1 MKNKNIYIIGDVHG
15 CYKTLLAL
23 IKQLPKNAHIC
34 FVGDLINKGE
44 NSSDVLDFV
53 IENNY
58 DCVLGNHELFMIEDL
73 PLILE
78 DSKYIKKSPWVLNY
92 GGDKTL
98 QSYKN
103 SSKLKTHLKYLNSLP
118 LYLEYKDFIL
128 NDRYLV
134 VSHSQVENKWQYRN
148 YPLNSKEYKNFK
160 NTLLNVR
167 NKKFDNKEI
176 FNVFGHTPISKVD
189 TNTYKAN
196 IDLGCVYGETG
207 NGLCALE
214 FPSLKIFT
222 QKNME

>member
-23 IKQLPKNAHIC
+23 IEQLPKNAHIC

-44 NSSDVLDFV
+44 NSSDILDFI

-58 DCVLGNHELFMIEDL
+58 DCVLGNHEVFMIEDL

-78 DSKYIKKSPWVLNY
+78 DEEYIDKSSWILDY

-103 SSKLKTHLKYLNSLP
+103 SSKLKIHLEYLKSLP
-118 LYLEYKDFIL
+118 LYLEYKDLTL
-128 NDRYLV
+128 NNRYLV
-134 VSHSQVENKWQYRN
+134 VSHSQVENKWQYKN
-148 YPLNSKEYKNFK
+148 YPVNSKEYKKFQSTVLNARYK
-160 NTLLNVR
+160 N
-167 NKKFDNKEI
+167 FDNKEI
-176 FNVFGHTPISKVD
+176 FNVFGHTSISKVD
-189 TNTYKAN
+189 INEYKAN

-207 NGLCALE
+207 DGLCALE

-222 QKNME
+222 QKNIE

>member
-34 FVGDLINKGE
+34 FVGDLINKGQ

-58 DCVLGNHELFMIEDL
+58 DCVLGNHEIYMIEDL

-78 DSKYIKKSPWVLNY
+78 DAEYIKKSSWILDY

-98 QSYKN
+98 QSYEN
-103 SSKLKTHLKYLNSLP
+103 NSKLKIHLEYLKSLP
-118 LYLEYKDFIL
+118 LYLEYKDLTL
-128 NDRYLV
+128 NNRYLV
-134 VSHSQVENKWQYRN
+134 VSHSHVEKKWQYKD
-148 YPLNSKEYKNFK
+148 YPINSKEYKKFK
-160 NTLLNVR
+160 STVLNTRYKN
-167 NKKFDNKEI
+167 FDNKEI

-189 TNTYKAN
+189 TNAYKAN

>member
-1 MKNKNIYIIGDVHG
+1 MKNESIYIIGDVHG

-23 IKQLPKNAHIC
+23 VEQLPKNAHIC

-44 NSSDVLDFV
+44 NSADVIDFI

-58 DCVLGNHELFMIEDL
+58 DCVLGNHEIFMIQDL

-78 DSKYIKKSPWVLNY
+78 DEKYLQKSPWILNF

-98 QSYKN
+98 QSYTN
-103 SSKLKTHLKYLNSLP
+103 PSKLKIHLEYLKSLP
-118 LYLEYKDFIL
+118 LYLEYKNLIL

-134 VSHSQVENKWQYRN
+134 VSHSQVESKWQYRD
-148 YPLNSKEYKNFK
+148 YPSNSVEYKDFKNTVLNARYKNF
-160 NTLLNVR
+160 
-167 NKKFDNKEI
+167 DNKSI
-176 FNVFGHTPISKVD
+176 FNVFGHTPLSKIDV
-189 TNTYKAN
+189 NEYQAN
-196 IDLGCVYGETG
+196 VDLGCVYGSTG

-222 QKNME
+222 QKNIE